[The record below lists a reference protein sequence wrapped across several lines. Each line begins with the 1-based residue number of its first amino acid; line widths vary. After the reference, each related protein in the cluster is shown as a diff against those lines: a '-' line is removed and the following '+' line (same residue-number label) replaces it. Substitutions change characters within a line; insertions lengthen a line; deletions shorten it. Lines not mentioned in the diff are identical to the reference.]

1 LLSNQFIEF
10 IFADFIKARKKHEK
24 QFFWTQ
30 KYIYIYIDNGRSLKR
45 VEGVGLVLRNFDGS
59 GFSWRLA

>member
-24 QFFWTQ
+24 QFFGH
-30 KYIYIYIDNGRSLKR
+30 KNISIYIDNGRSLKR
-45 VEGVGLVLRNFDGS
+45 VEGVELVLRNFDGS